1 MHIVFAILTSII
13 KLTEKLTDF
22 HQADFCDRLMHF

>member
-1 MHIVFAILTSII
+1 MDIVFAILTSII

-22 HQADFCDRLMHF
+22 YQADFCDRLMHF